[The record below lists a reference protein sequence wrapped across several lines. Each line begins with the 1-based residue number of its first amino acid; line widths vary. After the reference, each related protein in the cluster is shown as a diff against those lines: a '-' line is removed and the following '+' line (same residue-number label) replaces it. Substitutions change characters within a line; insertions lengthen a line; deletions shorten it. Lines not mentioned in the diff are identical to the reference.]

1 MRTQHMSA
9 IELGIASRA
18 TRGSMMGF
26 ADGESGLMW
35 HPGLHDD

>member
-1 MRTQHMSA
+1 MRTESMKR
-9 IELGIASRA
+9 IELGTASTA

-26 ADGESGLMW
+26 ADGENGLMW

>member
-1 MRTQHMSA
+1 MRIEDMKP
-9 IELGIASRA
+9 IELGAASTA

-26 ADGESGLMW
+26 ADGENGLMW